1 MNKTSPPSSPGAL
14 ATETIATPAPNL
26 TPPAA
31 PEATPAT
38 TPSVGDVGA
47 GRKPKRKRKTLE
59 DAAKQ
64 YRNIGFA
71 HVPEEDV
78 WTSERGG
85 WAAVPRPI
93 GMIAANVIGAAHKKM
108 FQKTCAAGSTYLT
121 LWLRA
126 QGSGVSRIESEAD
139 AAFEAG
145 YGGQR
150 GITTFRQHMRAL
162 KSLGFIDYIEE
173 NRGRIKWVLLLNP
186 YRVVKKLFDGG
197 HIELATYLAVTE
209 RSNAIGVGDEFDDQP
224 EMDDGAE

>member
-1 MNKTSPPSSPGAL
+1 MNTIPTPSSTDAL
-14 ATETIATPAPNL
+14 ATDTVATPAPNL
-26 TPPAA
+26 TPTVEPG
-31 PEATPAT
+31 ATPAT
-38 TPSVGDVGA
+38 TPDPGDVAG

-64 YRNIGFA
+64 YRKIGFA
-71 HVPEEDV
+71 HIPDEDV
-78 WTSERGG
+78 WTAERGG

-108 FQKTCAAGSTYLT
+108 FNRTCAAGSTYLT

-126 QGSGVSRIESEAD
+126 QGSGISRIESEAD
-139 AAFEAG
+139 AALEAG

-150 GITTFRQHMRAL
+150 GITTFRHHMRAL

-173 NRGRIKWVLLLNP
+173 SRGRVKWVLLLNP

-197 HIELATYLAVTE
+197 HIELAAYLAVTE
-209 RSNAIGVGDEFDDQP
+209 RSNAIGVGDEFDNQP
-224 EMDDGAE
+224 EVNDGAE